1 MTATGGSKS
10 VQQLVDDHY
19 SVLYR
24 YAFRLAGGQEDAS
37 DLVQETFLKAQ
48 AQLAQLRDS
57 SRARSWLFTIL
68 RNCYLQRLRSNKN
81 HREVTL
87 DDAMMVSTNPS
98 PPSEISSA
106 ELQKALSELPESFRT
121 PVILFFFEEFSYR
134 DIAEQLDLPMG
145 TVMSRLARAKAYLRR
160 RLS

>member
-1 MTATGGSKS
+1 
-10 VQQLVDDHY
+10 
-19 SVLYR
+19 
-24 YAFRLAGGQEDAS
+24 
-37 DLVQETFLKAQ
+37 
-48 AQLAQLRDS
+48 
-57 SRARSWLFTIL
+57 
-68 RNCYLQRLRSNKN
+68 LRSNKN